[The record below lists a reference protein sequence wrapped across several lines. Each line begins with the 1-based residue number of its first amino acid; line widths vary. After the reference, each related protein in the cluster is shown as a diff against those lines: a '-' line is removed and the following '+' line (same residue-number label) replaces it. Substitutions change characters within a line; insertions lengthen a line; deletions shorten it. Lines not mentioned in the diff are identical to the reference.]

1 MKSEYLGM
9 PDMRGPKSVYAF
21 HKHRAAV
28 SQEVERS
35 ATNRRVGGL
44 IPGPAVYMSKYTL
57 ARY

>member
-1 MKSEYLGM
+1 
-9 PDMRGPKSVYAF
+9 MRGPKSVSAF
-21 HKHRAAV
+21 HKHRAAA

-44 IPGPAVYMSKYTL
+44 IPGLALYMSKYPL